1 MQRVDYVASGLSDY
15 ALCYCIFVGMC
26 RVTVKTIFCILLLYV
41 IRVGQ
46 SFISMQTDDD
56 TGHLSAEHEDRD
68 GIFRSTTCLEKEK
81 TNEFEKSVI
90 LERTHT
96 RRIFFC

>member
-1 MQRVDYVASGLSDY
+1 MQRVDYMASGLSEY

-26 RVTVKTIFCILLLYV
+26 CVTVKTIFFIPLQYV

-46 SFISMQTDDD
+46 SLISMQTDDN

-68 GIFRSTTCLEKEK
+68 GIFRNTTCLEKEK
-81 TNEFEKSVI
+81 TN
-90 LERTHT
+90 
-96 RRIFFC
+96 